1 MIDEKRKAWA
11 LRYLREARAELEA
24 AKKMPYMAKSLIFEA
39 IIKARKAIHYS
50 LGEPP
55 FIENLLKEA
64 GEQKKKIMDPVLN
77 FLLEIEETAQ
87 TLEQLE
93 EPDNAKIKEQ
103 TENFL
108 QLTSN
113 IVKTLTWEE

>member
-1 MIDEKRKAWA
+1 MIDGKRKAWA

-24 AKKMPYMAKSLIFEA
+24 AKKMPYIAKSLILEA

-55 FIENLLKEA
+55 FIENLLVEA
-64 GEQKKKIMDPVLN
+64 REKKKKKIDPVLN
-77 FLLEIEETAQ
+77 FLLEIEETAK

-93 EPDNAKIKEQ
+93 EPDNAKITEQ
-103 TENFL
+103 IENFL
-108 QLTSN
+108 LLASN
-113 IVKTLTWEE
+113 IVRTLTGE